1 MASSRSNKEGGE
13 QGKGEGGMLLEQERG
28 PHPANLAGHGGVL
41 TARVMCTLGVFGAE
55 EEQDVIYTLKDLSG
69 GLWRIK

>member
-28 PHPANLAGHGGVL
+28 PHPANLAGHGGGL